1 MCRPLCGWPEP
12 APEAAA
18 LVWWAGL
25 WGAHRGNLHLGH
37 PLRGDEGQT
46 ASLEPSGEEEWK
58 LRPDDQRVGPG
69 AEGLAGP
76 ALFHAQACAGCHRA
90 IFMPVKE
97 TV

>member
-1 MCRPLCGWPEP
+1 M
-12 APEAAA
+12 
-18 LVWWAGL
+18 
-25 WGAHRGNLHLGH
+25 
-37 PLRGDEGQT
+37 